1 MSTSPSFISYIHHAL
16 GEDTRAHTRAMFG
29 EYALYYDD
37 RVVALICDNTLYLK
51 ITQGTT
57 SLLSADHESGPP
69 YPGAKLHYI
78 IGEKLIQDRAQFTK
92 LLAACA
98 LDVPAKKKK
107 VPKIPSK

>member
-1 MSTSPSFISYIHHAL
+1 MPTSKSFINYILEAL
-16 GEDTRAHTRAMFG
+16 AGDTRAHTHAMFG

-37 RVVALICDNTLYLK
+37 RVVALICDDTLYLK

-69 YPGAKLHYI
+69 YPGAKPHYI
-78 IGEKLIQDRAQFTK
+78 IGEKLIQDRSQFTK
-92 LLAACA
+92 LLVACA